1 MTSAVKP
8 PVGFLVILAIMVS
21 GFAWSLSGSDPA
33 IAQTVSKDKPVDGR
47 KTVISGIK
55 SYEAGRM
62 DTAVTTLT
70 KAISGGG
77 LSSQDLAKALYFRGL
92 AHQRSK
98 KSAQAIADLT
108 SAVWMKGGLSPSEQ
122 QAALA
127 ARSKAYAE
135 VGVSDPGPPVASI
148 GKPAPAA
155 PPSSSAPAPAKTQ
168 QLAAIPKVV
177 ATPKPVATPRVT
189 ATPKVAA
196 TTSSGFQTQVK
207 RSVENSGAA
216 SAEPAA
222 STDNSLSGVGNF
234 FSNLFSGG
242 STAPASQLPAATT
255 PPASGRAATAPVVYK
270 PVVTP
275 PLIIAPATSAPRVAI
290 VETPTAVSPP
300 VRPAPV
306 EPKKVVVSAPV
317 QDPFETTMS
326 RAPSPPPAG
335 SSPRVASTRQ
345 SVASA
350 TPPIAATVPSAAP
363 PRRHVPMSNKGVSLS
378 SLAELSS
385 DTVGSFYSNIF
396 GGGESSSSASKA
408 APAVGSNT
416 AVSAWT
422 SDPSAAAGNGAAGQS
437 RGVPATT
444 ASIGRR
450 AADHKLQVAAVRS
463 REEAERVVLKLRQ
476 RHAAKIGA
484 RRPVIREKVYGNMGT
499 FYQVNV
505 GPFAKSAE
513 TAQICAAFKADGFDC
528 LIVKN

>member
-8 PVGFLVILAIMVS
+8 LVRFLVILAIMVS

-127 ARSKAYAE
+127 ARSKAYSE

-168 QLAAIPKVV
+168 QVAAIPKVV
-177 ATPKPVATPRVT
+177 AAP
-189 ATPKVAA
+189 
-196 TTSSGFQTQVK
+196 
-207 RSVENSGAA
+207 
-216 SAEPAA
+216 
-222 STDNSLSGVGNF
+222 NF

-242 STAPASQLPAATT
+242 SSAPVSQLPAATT

-290 VETPTAVSPP
+290 VETPTGVSPP
-300 VRPAPV
+300 VRPALV
-306 EPKKVVVSAPV
+306 EPKKAVVSAPV
-317 QDPFETTMS
+317 QAPFETTMS
-326 RAPSPPPAG
+326 RAPSPPPAA

-350 TPPIAATVPSAAP
+350 TPPIAATVSSAAP

-396 GGGESSSSASKA
+396 GGGESSSSSSKA

-422 SDPSAAAGNGAAGQS
+422 SDPSAAAGNGAARQS
-437 RGVPATT
+437 GGVPATT

-476 RHAAKIGA
+476 SHAAKIGA

>member
-8 PVGFLVILAIMVS
+8 LVRFLVILAIIVS

-127 ARSKAYAE
+127 ARSKAYSE

-168 QLAAIPKVV
+168 QVAAIPKVV
-177 ATPKPVATPRVT
+177 AAPKPVATPRVT
-189 ATPKVAA
+189 AAPKVV
-196 TTSSGFQTQVK
+196 TKTSSGFQTQVK

-242 STAPASQLPAATT
+242 STAPAS
-255 PPASGRAATAPVVYK
+255 GRAATAPVVYK

-300 VRPAPV
+300 VQPALV
-306 EPKKVVVSAPV
+306 EPKKAVVSAPV
-317 QDPFETTMS
+317 QAPFETTMS
-326 RAPSPPPAG
+326 RAPSPPPAA

-350 TPPIAATVPSAAP
+350 TPPIAATVSSAAP

-385 DTVGSFYSNIF
+385 DTVGSFYSNIL

-422 SDPSAAAGNGAAGQS
+422 SDPSAAAGNGAARQS
-437 RGVPATT
+437 GGVPATT
-444 ASIGRR
+444 APIGRR

-463 REEAERVVLKLRQ
+463 RDEAERVVLKLRQ
-476 RHAAKIGA
+476 RHAAKMGA